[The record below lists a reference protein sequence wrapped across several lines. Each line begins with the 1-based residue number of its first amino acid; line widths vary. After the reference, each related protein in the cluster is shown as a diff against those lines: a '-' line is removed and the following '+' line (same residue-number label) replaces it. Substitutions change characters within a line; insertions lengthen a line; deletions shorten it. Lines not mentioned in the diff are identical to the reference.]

1 VVGIDR
7 IMSEGRALTNAI
19 GNSVATLVIAR
30 WQGELDEDRLR
41 RVLEDPELADRAV
54 EEKLRGAPD
63 EDREGRFEREPQPAL
78 ITPASARTAGATDGS
93 GRFA

>member
-30 WQGELDEDRLR
+30 WQGELDMERLQH
-41 RVLEDPELADRAV
+41 VLHDPTHVDAEVERAMLGADD
-54 EEKLRGAPD
+54 D
-63 EDREGRFEREPQPAL
+63 EDTRAGRFDREKQPEIL
-78 ITPASARTAGATDGS
+78 TP
-93 GRFA
+93 